1 MIAYKKS
8 KMKERISQK
17 SKKKESRMKKT
28 LIVSD
33 SIINH
38 IAGWR
43 LNKIMKSAVSVR
55 SIPGATIK
63 DMLHHVK
70 SCLEDTSP
78 DNIMLHHG
86 TKVKANENQAFISD
100 IVVRNDKLNKKGTEV
115 NALLMG
121 KCVTRLLLFIKNKN
135 INLNMLN
142 KS

>member
-1 MIAYKKS
+1 
-8 KMKERISQK
+8 MKERISQK

>member
-1 MIAYKKS
+1 MISYKKS

-78 DNIMLHHG
+78 DNIMFYHG

-100 IVVRNDKLNKKGTEV
+100 IVVRNDKLNKKGTK
-115 NALLMG
+115 LMH
-121 KCVTRLLLFIKNKN
+121 
-135 INLNMLN
+135 
-142 KS
+142 S

>member
-1 MIAYKKS
+1 
-8 KMKERISQK
+8 MKERISQK

-55 SIPGATIK
+55 SIPGAIIK

-78 DNIMLHHG
+78 DNIMFYHG

>member
-1 MIAYKKS
+1 
-8 KMKERISQK
+8 
-17 SKKKESRMKKT
+17 
-28 LIVSD
+28 
-33 SIINH
+33 
-38 IAGWR
+38 
-43 LNKIMKSAVSVR
+43 MKSAVSVR

-78 DNIMLHHG
+78 DNIMFYHG

-135 INLNMLN
+135 INLNVLN